1 MAQLLE
7 SSAAVGP
14 AAPVLEWWQ
23 SRVAS
28 FLVAAGLALALV
40 LGSSPAAFA
49 SVFPLVDTPTSPA
62 TLEMKVRMLFESAW
76 TP

>member
-1 MAQLLE
+1 M
-7 SSAAVGP
+7 
-14 AAPVLEWWQ
+14 
-23 SRVAS
+23 AS

-62 TLEMKVRMLFESAW
+62 TLEMKVQMLFESAW